1 MLSGALF
8 PSCGR
13 YGHQRYQRYL
23 QACSELVLPAQQ
35 LFPVEQLPVELSEH
49 LLPVEQLWPV
59 EQ

>member
-1 MLSGALF
+1 MF

-23 QACSELVLPAQQ
+23 QVCSELVLPAQQ